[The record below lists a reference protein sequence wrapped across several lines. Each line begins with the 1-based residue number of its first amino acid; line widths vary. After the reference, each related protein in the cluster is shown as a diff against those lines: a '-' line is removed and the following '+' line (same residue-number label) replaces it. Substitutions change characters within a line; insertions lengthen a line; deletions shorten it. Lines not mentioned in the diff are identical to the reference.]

1 MKNSRQSVGLQTRAT
16 QLLSLKTG
24 LLLSMACL
32 SLVGHTSDTTQ
43 VQPPI
48 PTDPV
53 TKQSHAVMG
62 QRDPVSKLPET
73 IQAKLA
79 QANIPTDSM
88 SMVVQP
94 LTDNPQNAASTAPQT
109 PLFSYNADVPRT
121 PASTQKL
128 IPTYVALDSLGKDFV
143 WQTKLYQHGFVWK
156 GTLYGDVIVQG
167 SGDPKLENE
176 RLYQLLAMIKAQGIK
191 QVEGNLIIDNRQFE
205 GVDFDVNAFD
215 GKGLRPYNAQ
225 PNALLTNF
233 GTVEVDLVPIAKPN
247 A

>member
-48 PTDPV
+48 PTDTV

-121 PASTQKL
+121 PGYGSLSKCLNFSRFAMKSGGFLWQKAIRWQL
-128 IPTYVALDSLGKDFV
+128 IFA
-143 WQTKLYQHGFVWK
+143 
-156 GTLYGDVIVQG
+156 
-167 SGDPKLENE
+167 
-176 RLYQLLAMIKAQGIK
+176 
-191 QVEGNLIIDNRQFE
+191 
-205 GVDFDVNAFD
+205 
-215 GKGLRPYNAQ
+215 
-225 PNALLTNF
+225 
-233 GTVEVDLVPIAKPN
+233 
-247 A
+247 

>member
-24 LLLSMACL
+24 LLLWMACL

-53 TKQSHAVMG
+53 AKQSHAVME
-62 QRDPVSKLPET
+62 QRDPVNKLPET

-94 LTDNPQNAASTAPQT
+94 LTDNPQSAASTAP
-109 PLFSYNADVPRT
+109 
-121 PASTQKL
+121 
-128 IPTYVALDSLGKDFV
+128 
-143 WQTKLYQHGFVWK
+143 
-156 GTLYGDVIVQG
+156 
-167 SGDPKLENE
+167 
-176 RLYQLLAMIKAQGIK
+176 
-191 QVEGNLIIDNRQFE
+191 
-205 GVDFDVNAFD
+205 
-215 GKGLRPYNAQ
+215 
-225 PNALLTNF
+225 
-233 GTVEVDLVPIAKPN
+233 
-247 A
+247 

>member
-1 MKNSRQSVGLQTRAT
+1 MKNSRQFVGLQTCAT

-24 LLLSMACL
+24 LLLWMACL

-62 QRDPVSKLPET
+62 QRDPVNKLPQA

-94 LTDNPQNAASTAPQT
+94 LTDNPQNAASTTLQT
-109 PLFSYNADVPRT
+109 TSDTAFSF
-121 PASTQKL
+121 AS
-128 IPTYVALDSLGKDFV
+128 AL
-143 WQTKLYQHGFVWK
+143 
-156 GTLYGDVIVQG
+156 
-167 SGDPKLENE
+167 
-176 RLYQLLAMIKAQGIK
+176 
-191 QVEGNLIIDNRQFE
+191 
-205 GVDFDVNAFD
+205 
-215 GKGLRPYNAQ
+215 
-225 PNALLTNF
+225 
-233 GTVEVDLVPIAKPN
+233 
-247 A
+247 